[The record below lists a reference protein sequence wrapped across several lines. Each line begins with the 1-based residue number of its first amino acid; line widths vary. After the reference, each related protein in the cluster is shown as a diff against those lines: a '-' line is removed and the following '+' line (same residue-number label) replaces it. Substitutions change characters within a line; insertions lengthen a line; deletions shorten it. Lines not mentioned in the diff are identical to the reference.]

1 MVTVTGRTVSL
12 PSRPFSWGDVRP
24 PMMLMGADG
33 PPLYVE
39 ECKEAM
45 GSATVTSFSEPAL
58 VSSDAEF
65 DYFCDV

>member
-1 MVTVTGRTVSL
+1 
-12 PSRPFSWGDVRP
+12 
-24 PMMLMGADG
+24 MMLMGADG
-33 PPLYVE
+33 PPLHAE

-45 GSATVTSFSEPAL
+45 GSATATSFSEPAL